1 MTQVS
6 TRTTHISWL
15 ACLLLVLLR
24 VSIGWQFLYEGI
36 WKLGTQKSAKPWTSE
51 GYLANAKGPFRETF
65 RAMVDD
71 PDGLKRLDFDATV
84 ARVEDWKSRF
94 ESFYG
99 LTEEQRAKLD
109 QMWLGSS
116 EFRARLEA
124 LPEGLDLARFEPS
137 RRYKTGVDKPA
148 IRFDA
153 GRKQLIANFR
163 LIGEEKAALDA
174 LVGTPGEV
182 GEAGVTGGDS
192 GAVPRFQPEEQR
204 AWWKAVERL
213 YEESGK
219 LGLRERLQVWLQEDP
234 ARLGQVVNNRPERIG
249 ETQVY
254 RQMLD
259 RYNAEW
265 KTARTDYQ
273 FLHQDRRYADLMA
286 KRAELVG
293 PIDGAIR
300 EFETKALGLLDVPQL
315 QRGSLPVPFTG
326 LRRVD
331 LTTMWLLTGLGL
343 LLILG
348 LFSRTSCLVAAG
360 LMVLFYLP
368 QPPWPGVPE
377 PPGPEHSLIINKN
390 LIEAIALLAL
400 ASMPTGKWIGLDALW
415 GRMFGGRSP
424 GPGVERT
431 PAATPLAAGPTNRGL

>member
-1 MTQVS
+1 MTLVS

-24 VSIGWQFLYEGI
+24 VSIGWQFLYEGL
-36 WKLGTQKSAKPWTSE
+36 WKLGTQKSAKPWSSE
-51 GYLANAKGPFRETF
+51 GYLANAKGPFRDTF
-65 RAMVDD
+65 RSMVDD
-71 PDGLKRLDFDATV
+71 PDGLKRLDFEATV

-94 ESFYG
+94 VSFYG
-99 LTEEQRAKLD
+99 LTEDQQAKLD
-109 QMWLGSS
+109 QMWQGSS
-116 EFRARLEA
+116 EFRARLDK
-124 LPEGLDLARFEPS
+124 LPEGLDLASFEPS

-148 IRFDA
+148 VRYDA
-153 GRKQLIANFR
+153 ARKQLIANFR
-163 LIGEEKAALDA
+163 LIGEEKGALDA
-174 LVGTPGEV
+174 LVGGAPAA
-182 GEAGVTGGDS
+182 GEAGDAGGDS
-192 GAVPRFQPEEQR
+192 AATPRFAPEEQK

-249 ETQVY
+249 EIQVY

-265 KTARTDYQ
+265 RTARTDYQ
-273 FLHQDRRYADLMA
+273 FQHQDRRYADLMA
-286 KRAELVG
+286 KRAELLG

-300 EFETKALGLLDVPQL
+300 EFETKAVGLLDVPQL
-315 QRGSLPVPFTG
+315 QRGSLPVPFAG

-348 LFSRTSCLVAAG
+348 LFSRSACLAAAG

-400 ASMPTGKWIGLDALW
+400 ASMPTGTWLGLDALW
-415 GRMFGGRSP
+415 GRFWGGR
-424 GPGVERT
+424 GERSGAGST
-431 PAATPLAAGPTNRGL
+431 LAAGSPQAGLPSRGK